1 MSLIFDE
8 DICDN
13 LFDGLYRVDTDRRIV
28 FWNQA
33 AAKMTGFA
41 KKEVVGKRCQDNL
54 LQHVD
59 DHGEALCQGQCPLA
73 KSLADGQYRENLVY
87 LHHKQGH
94 RVPVEIRIVP
104 LRDEA
109 GLVTGAAEIFKQ
121 VSPGLGDCDGK
132 MRELARMAFV
142 DGLTGLSN
150 RQYIELK
157 LRERLSA
164 SRLSANGDFGVIK
177 LEIGNL
183 KEINDD
189 YGEDIGNLALR
200 VSGQTLLANIE
211 TGDTLGRWYGGRF
224 IVLTSANRK
233 STLLNWA
240 TKLKVLLEQST
251 IPDYDEIT
259 LKVNVGGI
267 SQQGEDAPENVL
279 YRLEG
284 QLRKSRLAANNIS
297 IEE

>member
-1 MSLIFDE
+1 M
-8 DICDN
+8 
-13 LFDGLYRVDTDRRIV
+13 
-28 FWNQA
+28 
-33 AAKMTGFA
+33 
-41 KKEVVGKRCQDNL
+41 
-54 LQHVD
+54 
-59 DHGEALCQGQCPLA
+59 
-73 KSLADGQYRENLVY
+73 
-87 LHHKQGH
+87 
-94 RVPVEIRIVP
+94 
-104 LRDEA
+104 
-109 GLVTGAAEIFKQ
+109 
-121 VSPGLGDCDGK
+121 
-132 MRELARMAFV
+132 
-142 DGLTGLSN
+142 
-150 RQYIELK
+150 
-157 LRERLSA
+157 
-164 SRLSANGDFGVIK
+164 IK

-200 VSGQTLLANIE
+200 VAGQTLLANIE

-284 QLRKSRLAANNIS
+284 QLRTSRLAANNIS